1 MSTGPH
7 NRQRHRRYY
16 GWVIVW
22 VTVLSAIASAVV
34 INPTIGVFVKPME
47 ETFDWNRSIIAGAVA
62 IGTLAGGVIALVIGP
77 IIDRFGA
84 RWVLFTAF
92 LIIGGLFIA
101 WSGVT
106 TLWQFYAVIIIAR
119 MLLQGIINLT
129 NQTVLAKWFVR
140 LRGRALAYG
149 NLGQRFGQGAVPVM
163 TQLIIGGAGWR
174 LAAASLGILAWG
186 LTLVPVLLWMRR
198 QPEDMGLRPDGD
210 PPQGEAP
217 RETGQAVRQNRA
229 QEVHFTLTEALGTRT
244 FYILLA
250 VLCITSFVNTGV
262 NFNFIPY
269 MTDQG
274 LSDSQIAVVVLVWSL
289 IGIPAALAA
298 GFLVERVS
306 AQFVLAG
313 FQLGMIVGTLFLVG
327 LSNFGMGMGFA
338 IIQGVAFAGSLLAQQ
353 VILANYYG
361 SRHLGA
367 IRGAVLPW
375 QMASNAIGPL
385 AATLVFDTQGSYAII
400 FWAYVALQSLVFL
413 ALLAAPKPRAGASR
427 QAAGR

>member
-400 FWAYVALQSLVFL
+400 FWVYVAMQSLVFL